1 MKHPRGK
8 SYDPEFKLRLAKEF
22 AETDKT
28 LEEIAQENGKHKNGV
43 GGCGFVVGKSTLNQ
57 QKLPREAGLAS
68 TDALQCI
75 ASSEA
80 APPSPT
86 MLALYLLT
94 GCKNRVLKGRKSNLF
109 AQSHYS
115 VLCAVQS

>member
-43 GGCGFVVGKSTLNQ
+43 GGCGFVVGKSKRTWFTVE
-57 QKLPREAGLAS
+57 RFTVRRG
-68 TDALQCI
+68 
-75 ASSEA
+75 
-80 APPSPT
+80 
-86 MLALYLLT
+86 
-94 GCKNRVLKGRKSNLF
+94 
-109 AQSHYS
+109 
-115 VLCAVQS
+115 